1 MDDDELHGSNGR
13 MHIAET
19 QDPMH
24 HVHYRHHALQHIHNG
39 SGMVDDHADTRGGG
53 GMSDGV
59 DTDVPSH
66 PGNITDNRGEV
77 VDRGS
82 DQGDQLTL
90 SFQGQVYVFD
100 SVLPEKVI

>member
-1 MDDDELHGSNGR
+1 MDDGELHGSNGR

-24 HVHYRHHALQHIHNG
+24 HAHYRHHALQHIHNG

-66 PGNITDNRGEV
+66 PGIITDNRGEV
-77 VDRGS
+77 VYRGS
-82 DQGDQLTL
+82 EQ
-90 SFQGQVYVFD
+90 
-100 SVLPEKVI
+100 